1 MIPAMA
7 PFPRPELVATTAW
20 LEENLGRPEVR
31 IVDLRWRP
39 DGSGARLHAEGHIP
53 GATYVDWE
61 SQLVERDEATGAVH
75 IAGPDH
81 VASVFGAAGVGD
93 GCTVVLFDDM
103 AGLYA
108 GRAWWTLAAYG
119 FDSVRILDGGW
130 RAWVAEERPTSAR
143 PSLHEPAIFTPR
155 AALRLRLTASDLGDI
170 LGAPR
175 MTIVDSRPA
184 AEYAGEQGRARR
196 LGRIPGAVNLAVART
211 VAAPYGRLRDAASL
225 GRIVGSLPA
234 GDRVVVYD
242 EAGIG
247 AARLAWVLSVMG
259 RSDVTVLDGGWAE
272 WSERPDLPVA

>member
-39 DGSGARLHAEGHIP
+39 DGSGARLHAEGHVP

-75 IAGPDH
+75 VAGPER

-93 GCTVVLFDDM
+93 GCTVVLLDDM

-130 RAWVAEERPTSAR
+130 RAWASEGRPTSAR

-155 AALRLRLTASDLGDI
+155 AALRLRLTASELGDI

-175 MTIVDSRPA
+175 MTIVDARPA

-196 LGRIPGAVNLAVART
+196 LGRIPGAVNLPVART
-211 VAAPYGRLRDAASL
+211 VSAPYGSLRDPAAL
-225 GRIVGSLPA
+225 GRIVGGLPA

-259 RSDVTVLDGGWAE
+259 RTDVTVLDGGWAE
-272 WSERPDLPVA
+272 WAERPDLPVA